1 MKLIGLEIKKLLLNK
16 VLYLFIGACLIF
28 NFAVIALTS
37 DERDFVSY
45 VSETVNITG
54 DQANASFLEYLN
66 AQPENPFR
74 NRLIANCADAAK
86 IYDSFD
92 AVTMGKDWYYD
103 EYYTGAP
110 FLTGLLMKK
119 YGKLNNSVQQLNLDN
134 ADLSVY
140 AADATNKVHDA
151 LFTYVL
157 KSLLV
162 EGFILISFLTIY
174 TMGMERQNSTTAIV
188 YCSRRGRSL
197 VKDKMVATGIVNA
210 CCILFLYVI
219 TLLILFS
226 VWDLGRIWD
235 SNVASCFHKVR
246 DDNLPF
252 DKPFLTWASFTVKE
266 YFVASLLL
274 EIILLAVW
282 QLISSCVSILVC
294 HSANGFLINAA
305 ILISPYFLSVFFVN
319 QELWWLFYLNTFSI
333 SMLTLHQHLWFTDL
347 GAYELIP
354 WQEVWS
360 AAIHLLV
367 CVIFFFA
374 TVKRFKRKELL

>member
-28 NFAVIALTS
+28 NFAIIALTS

-54 DQANASFLEYLN
+54 DQANAAFLEYLN

-74 NRLIANCADAAK
+74 NRLIANCADAEK

-103 EYYTGAP
+103 EYYTRAP

-119 YGKLNNSVQQLNLDN
+119 YEKLNNYVQQLNLAN

-157 KSLLV
+157 KSLLI

-174 TMGMERQNSTTAIV
+174 TMVMERQNFTTAIV

-197 VKDKMVATGIVNA
+197 VKDKMVAAGIVNA

-226 VWDLGRIWD
+226 VWDLDGIWD

-347 GAYELIP
+347 GVYELIP

>member
-16 VLYLFIGACLIF
+16 ALYLFLGACLLF
-28 NFAVIALTS
+28 NFSMILFTS
-37 DERDFVSY
+37 GERDFVSY
-45 VSETVNITG
+45 VGKTI
-54 DQANASFLEYLN
+54 NAAGNQVHAAFLEYLH
-66 AQPENPFR
+66 AQPDNPFR
-74 NRLIANCADAAK
+74 NRLIGSCSAAGK

-92 AVTMGKDWYYD
+92 VVKMGKDWYYD

-119 YGKLNNSVQQLNLDN
+119 YEKLNDSVQRLNADN

-140 AADATNKVHDA
+140 ATDATNKVHDI

-157 KSLLV
+157 KSLLL
-162 EGFILISFLTIY
+162 EGFLLISFLTIY
-174 TMGMERQNSTTAIV
+174 TMGMERQNSTAAIV

-197 VKDKMVATGIVNA
+197 VKDKMIAAGIVNA
-210 CCILFLYVI
+210 GCILLLYAA

-226 VWDLGRIWD
+226 IWD
-235 SNVASCFHKVR
+235 FGGIWDANVASCFHWVL

-252 DKPFLTWASFTVKE
+252 QKPFLTWASFTVKE

-274 EIILLAVW
+274 EMILLAVW
-282 QLISSCVSILVC
+282 QLISSCVSMLIH
-294 HSANGFLINAA
+294 HSARSFLVHAA
-305 ILISPYFLSVFFVN
+305 ILISPYFFSVLFVSL
-319 QELWWLFYLNTFSI
+319 ELWWPFYLNTFSI
-333 SMLTLHQHLWFTDL
+333 SMLTFHQHLWFTDL

-367 CVIFFFA
+367 FIILFLLA
-374 TVKRFKRKELL
+374 VKRFQRKELA